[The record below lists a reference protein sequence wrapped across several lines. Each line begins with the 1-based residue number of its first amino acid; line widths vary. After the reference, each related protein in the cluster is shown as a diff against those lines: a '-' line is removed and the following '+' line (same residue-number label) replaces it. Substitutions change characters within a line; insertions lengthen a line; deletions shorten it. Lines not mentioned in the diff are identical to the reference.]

1 MTDTF
6 SERFAR
12 ITSRLGVLATH
23 KSLKLRFTDMRGFR
37 SNFAGCGFF
46 LESIS
51 RSSCFIWN
59 RFLEDS
65 KWGFKDPVFHI
76 HALVVC
82 VKEGLLFSWNLSL
95 GNSEDS
101 DFTFFLYQ
109 SLCQTILLLIC
120 LWNLRC
126 PSKVLVNLF

>member
-23 KSLKLRFTDMRGFR
+23 KFLKLRFTDIRDLR

-46 LESIS
+46 LESNS
-51 RSSCFIWN
+51 PEALALFETDFWKTLSEGLSS
-59 RFLEDS
+59 
-65 KWGFKDPVFHI
+65 FKDSVFHI

-95 GNSEDS
+95 GNS
-101 DFTFFLYQ
+101 
-109 SLCQTILLLIC
+109 
-120 LWNLRC
+120 
-126 PSKVLVNLF
+126 